1 MYKLKS
7 VEFLIV
13 YGIWDKR
20 KSNEQADEE
29 TIIISDF
36 IHSYTGLY
44 QAKQQWVT
52 LLLSKK
58 QSLIKTDCSKMPS
71 SFKKPWIHL

>member
-7 VEFLIV
+7 VEFLSV

-36 IHSYTGLY
+36 IHSYTGL
-44 QAKQQWVT
+44 
-52 LLLSKK
+52 
-58 QSLIKTDCSKMPS
+58 
-71 SFKKPWIHL
+71 